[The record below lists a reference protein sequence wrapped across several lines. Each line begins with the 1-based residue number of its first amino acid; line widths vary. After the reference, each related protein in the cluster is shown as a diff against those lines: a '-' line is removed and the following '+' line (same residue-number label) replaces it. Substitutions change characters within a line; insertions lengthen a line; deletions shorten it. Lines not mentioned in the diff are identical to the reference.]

1 MKKIIVI
8 YSILAGAALFTSCDN
23 PAGNHDLKPIVL
35 GDSAFIVTETDSQ
48 YLGDNVED
56 LEYGKRV
63 QVRTGAAGAD
73 TATAL
78 PPASRQAADTPVKK
92 DVQAASPI
100 ASGGHSIAI
109 GNGSSL
115 VIDGVK
121 LKEFKAQDGTVANDL
136 DYLITSGKYNQ
147 AVIRLDKGKISKV
160 SYRYQSGVL
169 YTINNTA
176 LKLSS
181 VGNYT
186 SDWEPVSFKGNE
198 IGVPKV
204 ANVKPGSATA
214 AQLKTAV
221 QKELQSRKYKSSVV
235 QSEVNKI
242 GSRSK
247 PTQAPFSTD
256 ITGITLKIA
265 GTDAKGKSFEK
276 NIKLE
281 M

>member
-35 GDSAFIVTETDSQ
+35 GDSAFIVTETDSR

-78 PPASRQAADTPVKK
+78 PPAARQAADTPVKK
-92 DVQAASPI
+92 DVQASAPV
-100 ASGGHSIAI
+100 SGGHSIAI

-176 LKLSS
+176 LKLPSL
-181 VGNYT
+181 GNYT
-186 SDWEPVSFKGNE
+186 SDWEPVSFKANE

-204 ANVKPGSATA
+204 ANVKSGSATA
-214 AQLKTAV
+214 AQLKNAV
-221 QKELQSRKYKSSVV
+221 QKELKSRKYKSSVV

-256 ITGITLKIA
+256 ITGIMLKIA

>member
-56 LEYGKRV
+56 LEYGKRG
-63 QVRTGAAGAD
+63 QVRTGAAG
-73 TATAL
+73 
-78 PPASRQAADTPVKK
+78 ADTPVKK

-204 ANVKPGSATA
+204 ANVKPGSATS